1 MACVPMN
8 MGVKVN
14 FHISEKNSKL
24 LKFVDIFCG
33 CVMNWEMF
41 AVKFRT
47 GNNFVIFPLVF
58 QVKNEK
64 KKRMYG
70 NMNKLLGLDVI
81 INWTSRV

>member
-33 CVMNWEMF
+33 CVMN
-41 AVKFRT
+41 
-47 GNNFVIFPLVF
+47 
-58 QVKNEK
+58 
-64 KKRMYG
+64 
-70 NMNKLLGLDVI
+70 
-81 INWTSRV
+81 

>member
-1 MACVPMN
+1 
-8 MGVKVN
+8 
-14 FHISEKNSKL
+14 
-24 LKFVDIFCG
+24 
-33 CVMNWEMF
+33 MF
-41 AVKFRT
+41 AAKFRT

-58 QVKNEK
+58 KEKKEK